1 MVQTSGGATMEAKE
15 RWSMALTFK
24 KGVIRLIV
32 IVGAAIAVVVAVNLL
47 IAYL

>member
-1 MVQTSGGATMEAKE
+1 
-15 RWSMALTFK
+15 MAVTFK

-32 IVGAAIAVVVAVNLL
+32 IIGAAIAVVVAANLL

>member
-1 MVQTSGGATMEAKE
+1 MQACDGVTTEAKE
-15 RWSMALTFK
+15 RWSMAVTFK

-32 IVGAAIAVVVAVNLL
+32 IVGAAIAVVVAANLL

>member
-1 MVQTSGGATMEAKE
+1 
-15 RWSMALTFK
+15 MAVTFK
-24 KGVIRLIV
+24 KGFFRLIA

>member
-1 MVQTSGGATMEAKE
+1 
-15 RWSMALTFK
+15 MALTFK

-32 IVGAAIAVVVAVNLL
+32 IVGVAIAVVVAANLL

>member
-1 MVQTSGGATMEAKE
+1 
-15 RWSMALTFK
+15 MAVTFK

-32 IVGAAIAVVVAVNLL
+32 IVGAAIAVVVAANLL

>member
-1 MVQTSGGATMEAKE
+1 
-15 RWSMALTFK
+15 MALTFK

-32 IVGAAIAVVVAVNLL
+32 IVGVAIALVVAANLL

>member
-1 MVQTSGGATMEAKE
+1 
-15 RWSMALTFK
+15 MAVTFK

-32 IVGAAIAVVVAVNLL
+32 IVSAAIAVVVAANLL